1 MNMATEKSKIPTN
14 ANPSLAGAGV
24 WVIPLKCGQYSYI
37 VLGRCMRLN
46 AGKEAKNHRSGS
58 RDKCQWILL
67 WTAPAPWLES
77 CLTGE
82 SCLTRQASCN
92 LWHILSHKIYRS
104 GAEPIFTHTRRSEQD
119 CIDLFKRNLCPDK
132 EIKIFFVVVDK
143 VSIPILLVSLLC
155 CPQALQPSSKGWSPG
170 LTLSESLTLSQTG
183 FLSFACCNSIPKALI
198 NSYKQ
203 LFLLKQL
210 SFANPRA
217 FHLKKLRI

>member
-24 WVIPLKCGQYSYI
+24 WVIPLKCGQYSCI
-37 VLGRCMRLN
+37 VLSRCMHLN
-46 AGKEAKNHRSGS
+46 AGKEAKNHRPGS

-82 SCLTRQASCN
+82 SCLTHQASCN
-92 LWHILSHKIYRS
+92 LWGILSHKIYRS
-104 GAEPIFTHTRRSEQD
+104 GTEPIFTHTRRSEQD

-132 EIKIFFVVVDK
+132 EIKIFFFVDK

-155 CPQALQPSSKGWSPG
+155 CPQALQLSSKGWSPG
-170 LTLSESLTLSQTG
+170 LTLSV
-183 FLSFACCNSIPKALI
+183 I
-198 NSYKQ
+198 NS
-203 LFLLKQL
+203 FPDWI
-210 SFANPRA
+210 SF
-217 FHLKKLRI
+217 FCML